1 MNLVK
6 SGSDPG
12 RILGTLGLA
21 MKAGRLVSGEFMTE
35 RAIRDGEAKLVVVA
49 DDASPGTK
57 KKFTDSCT
65 YYQVPIIFTA
75 DKETLGRSL
84 GKEYRAALA
93 VIDDGFASSIRK
105 NFTGEVLQYG
115 KNENI

>member
-1 MNLVK
+1 MAN

-12 RILGTLGLA
+12 NILGTLGLA

-49 DDASPGTK
+49 GDASPGTK

-65 YYQVPIIFTA
+65 YYQVPIIITA

-84 GKEYRAALA
+84 GKEYRASLA
-93 VIDDGFASSIRK
+93 VIDEGFATSIRNK
-105 NFTGEVLQYG
+105 FTGEVLPYG
-115 KNENI
+115 KNESV